1 MAKRTTMN
9 ISVTGPMARF
19 VSKQVKTGRYQTAS
33 EVVREGLRILEDR
46 ERERAAALAS
56 VKRKVAVGLR
66 QAREGRL
73 IDGDEI
79 FRRMHSRISSTKR
92 KAG

>member
-46 ERERAAALAS
+46 ERERFAALAS

-66 QAREGRL
+66 QLDDGRGIDSDIVFSKALARLRGAR
-73 IDGDEI
+73 
-79 FRRMHSRISSTKR
+79 R